1 VIAFAANV
9 LGVFDPDMFHHLA
22 LGRDIVRSGL
32 RSEDPFLFPMRGQ
45 AVGPMPYW
53 LGSVLLYGW
62 HVLFGDGGLAFL
74 PSLVAAITF
83 IILFLDTS
91 PRSGRHTPLT
101 LAAAALPLALAI
113 ATFRYRATARTE
125 LFAVLFVALTL
136 WGIRRLEDG
145 RPRALLGFPLL
156 ALVWTNV
163 HTSVVV
169 GAGLVGIFAAVGLAA
184 HGAGRAL
191 GRPIP
196 GCPSRR
202 QIATAAAVAA
212 AGLALSLL
220 NPSPMNPVLSALRFA
235 GSAVGAAGVG
245 PEASDGL
252 GRAMAIVRRLVDEMR
267 PPGAAFWLGPPGLLL
282 GLTAVSFA
290 LRWRALRW
298 REVVTFALFASL
310 ATLAQRFMVFFAIP
324 CAPIAARNLGEAL
337 AAVPERLG
345 RWRARLAAGG
355 VLACAALAVPIAAH
369 DPTIR
374 PGTGFRL
381 GAYPVRAV
389 DYLQAIGF
397 EGNLYNRFSY
407 GGYLEWR
414 GVGRVF
420 QDGRGILPLG
430 QEEVS
435 MIGPSLHDRFAELD
449 AQYRFDALVLGL
461 PESPPGRPILPG
473 SDWWADKATWSLVA
487 FDDGGLLYLRRDGRY
502 AERAARDEYLW
513 ARPSYSDYSW
523 PTATVGGILEDYRR
537 SVAEVPACVICRY
550 FHAVAAFTAGLP
562 EEALRTAAPAL
573 DGGDMERGNVV
584 RIAAKAAEVLG
595 RDAEAGALYT
605 RLLATG
611 LDDRSAR
618 RALAR
623 LALKADDLARAGKLL
638 DENLSGGQ
646 PQREDVELAMF
657 IAGRRGDAT
666 AMARWQADLERLN
679 RQASGHDLLLRGVD
693 AYNARN
699 LVAAV
704 TWMEAS
710 VQAFDANPAAHSN
723 LAYAYL
729 DLGRVEEAIRGQR
742 RAIALDPKFSAA
754 HYGLGMALERAGDR
768 AGATA
773 AFRRYLDLE
782 PTGYFSVKA
791 VERLTALERR

>member
-1 VIAFAANV
+1 MTPLGRRPLALAALAIAVIAFAANV

-298 REVVTFALFASL
+298 REVVTL
-310 ATLAQRFMVFFAIP
+310 P
-324 CAPIAARNLGEAL
+324 CSRTSPRSRSGS
-337 AAVPERLG
+337 PSSSPS
-345 RWRARLAAGG
+345 RARRSRRETSGRRSRPYRSGSAGG
-355 VLACAALAVPIAAH
+355 ARAWPRAACSPAP
-369 DPTIR
+369 PWPCRSRRTIR
-374 PGTGFRL
+374 RSGPEPASASAPTRCEPSTTSRRSGSRGTCTTASPTADTSS
-381 GAYPVRAV
+381 GA
-389 DYLQAIGF
+389 
-397 EGNLYNRFSY
+397 
-407 GGYLEWR
+407 
-414 GVGRVF
+414 
-420 QDGRGILPLG
+420 
-430 QEEVS
+430 
-435 MIGPSLHDRFAELD
+435 
-449 AQYRFDALVLGL
+449 
-461 PESPPGRPILPG
+461 G
-473 SDWWADKATWSLVA
+473 SDGSSRTA
-487 FDDGGLLYLRRDGRY
+487 GGSFPSGR
-502 AERAARDEYLW
+502 
-513 ARPSYSDYSW
+513 
-523 PTATVGGILEDYRR
+523 RR
-537 SVAEVPACVICRY
+537 SA
-550 FHAVAAFTAGLP
+550 
-562 EEALRTAAPAL
+562 
-573 DGGDMERGNVV
+573 
-584 RIAAKAAEVLG
+584 
-595 RDAEAGALYT
+595 
-605 RLLATG
+605 
-611 LDDRSAR
+611 
-618 RALAR
+618 
-623 LALKADDLARAGKLL
+623 
-638 DENLSGGQ
+638 
-646 PQREDVELAMF
+646 
-657 IAGRRGDAT
+657 
-666 AMARWQADLERLN
+666 
-679 RQASGHDLLLRGVD
+679 
-693 AYNARN
+693 
-699 LVAAV
+699 
-704 TWMEAS
+704 
-710 VQAFDANPAAHSN
+710 
-723 LAYAYL
+723 
-729 DLGRVEEAIRGQR
+729 
-742 RAIALDPKFSAA
+742 
-754 HYGLGMALERAGDR
+754 
-768 AGATA
+768 
-773 AFRRYLDLE
+773 
-782 PTGYFSVKA
+782 
-791 VERLTALERR
+791 

>member
-1 VIAFAANV
+1 
-9 LGVFDPDMFHHLA
+9 
-22 LGRDIVRSGL
+22 
-32 RSEDPFLFPMRGQ
+32 
-45 AVGPMPYW
+45 
-53 LGSVLLYGW
+53 
-62 HVLFGDGGLAFL
+62 
-74 PSLVAAITF
+74 
-83 IILFLDTS
+83 
-91 PRSGRHTPLT
+91 
-101 LAAAALPLALAI
+101 
-113 ATFRYRATARTE
+113 
-125 LFAVLFVALTL
+125 
-136 WGIRRLEDG
+136 
-145 RPRALLGFPLL
+145 
-156 ALVWTNV
+156 
-163 HTSVVV
+163 
-169 GAGLVGIFAAVGLAA
+169 
-184 HGAGRAL
+184 
-191 GRPIP
+191 
-196 GCPSRR
+196 
-202 QIATAAAVAA
+202 
-212 AGLALSLL
+212 
-220 NPSPMNPVLSALRFA
+220 
-235 GSAVGAAGVG
+235 
-245 PEASDGL
+245 
-252 GRAMAIVRRLVDEMR
+252 
-267 PPGAAFWLGPPGLLL
+267 
-282 GLTAVSFA
+282 
-290 LRWRALRW
+290 
-298 REVVTFALFASL
+298 
-310 ATLAQRFMVFFAIP
+310 
-324 CAPIAARNLGEAL
+324 
-337 AAVPERLG
+337 
-345 RWRARLAAGG
+345 
-355 VLACAALAVPIAAH
+355 
-369 DPTIR
+369 
-374 PGTGFRL
+374 
-381 GAYPVRAV
+381 
-389 DYLQAIGF
+389 
-397 EGNLYNRFSY
+397 
-407 GGYLEWR
+407 
-414 GVGRVF
+414 
-420 QDGRGILPLG
+420 
-430 QEEVS
+430 
-435 MIGPSLHDRFAELD
+435 
-449 AQYRFDALVLGL
+449 
-461 PESPPGRPILPG
+461 
-473 SDWWADKATWSLVA
+473 
-487 FDDGGLLYLRRDGRY
+487 
-502 AERAARDEYLW
+502 
-513 ARPSYSDYSW
+513 
-523 PTATVGGILEDYRR
+523 VGGILEDYRR

-623 LALKADDLARAGKLL
+623 LSLKADDLARAGKLL
-638 DENLSGGQ
+638 DENLSGGP

-773 AFRRYLDLE
+773 AFRRYLALE